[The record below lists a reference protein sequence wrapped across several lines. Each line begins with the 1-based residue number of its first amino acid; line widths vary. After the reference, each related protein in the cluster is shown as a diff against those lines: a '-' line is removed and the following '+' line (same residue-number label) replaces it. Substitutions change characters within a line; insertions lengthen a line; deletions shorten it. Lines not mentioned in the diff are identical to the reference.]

1 MSLKDINIKPAYS
14 FNTNDDILNEF
25 YIPALKESSRYD
37 RLAGYFTPLSFLA
50 ASEGMSTFIR
60 NGIKYRLVFNKFV
73 DSHETVQSIIDGNL
87 KKEELLKLSVDEL
100 DKYLTENPRK
110 VMSWMIAKNL
120 LEIKVAFKVPDDS
133 FEHSKFGILKDSDKN
148 EVVFM
153 GSINESLTGWRNQ
166 INSTSTFRNWTDF
179 EFERIQFDYY
189 SGLFNSYWNDNFPK
203 MEVVDFTSDIND
215 RILITNTDN
224 ISKEEIIEIAKE
236 NDKKIKELK
245 NIDDKKINVEIEQSN
260 DEPSPRGYQKESLEN
275 WLSNDQ
281 KGIFA
286 LATGLGKTWT
296 SIFGIQQ
303 FDMQNNGKFISV
315 IVAPSDSLLKQWK
328 VELQK
333 FGYKSKILQTKTL
346 GDSWEKILKEDIL
359 NLNINI
365 EDNKIFI
372 LSMKL
377 FCDKRFINMISR
389 YKGKSLLIIDE
400 VHNAGSPEHKKGLI
414 ETYDSRIG
422 LTATPKRH
430 FDEEGSNYIIN
441 YFSGVVIERDLRW
454 GIENGKLSPYNY
466 HVIEVDLNEEE
477 MQNYSDLSRA
487 MAVEYENIKKGLSN
501 FDKYEALT
509 RKRALIIKQAENK
522 KSKFENLLD
531 ELDNNLKGTFIFCPP
546 GEDFRKDI
554 GNALSMR
561 NISWKRFIAD
571 DKDIDKKNA
580 LINFAKNSLQTIV
593 AINCL
598 NEGIDVPSAQR
609 AIILSSSSNP
619 KEYIQRRGRVLRKSN
634 DPNKI
639 ADIYDFVCFPFLE
652 DDMSRKM
659 QKTLIKNQLK
669 RFQEFSSIAINSNS
683 NNMLLE
689 KICNEWDINLN
700 E

>member
-25 YIPALKESSRYD
+25 YIPALKESNRYD
-37 RLAGYFTPLSFLA
+37 RLAGYFTPLSLLA
-50 ASEGMSTFIR
+50 ASEGMSAFIR
-60 NGIKYRLVFNKFV
+60 NGTKYRLVFNKFV

-87 KKEELLKLSVDEL
+87 KKEELLKLSVDQL

-133 FEHSKFGILKDSDKN
+133 FEHSKFGVLKDFDNN

-189 SGLFNSYWNDNFPK
+189 SELFDSYWNDNFSK
-203 MEVVDFTSDIND
+203 MEVIDFTSDIND

-245 NIDDKKINVEIEQSN
+245 TIDDKKTDVEIEQSN

-303 FDMQNNGKFISV
+303 FDMQNDGKFMSV
-315 IVAPSDSLLKQWK
+315 IVAPSDSLLKQWRE
-328 VELQK
+328 ELQK
-333 FGYKSKILQTKTL
+333 FGYSSKILQTKSL
-346 GDSWEKILKEDIL
+346 GDKWNKILKDDIF
-359 NLNINI
+359 NLNFGVENH
-365 EDNKIFI
+365 EIFI
-372 LSMKL
+372 VSMKL
-377 FCDKRFINMISR
+377 FCDERFIERISK
-389 YKGKSLLIIDE
+389 YKGNSLLIVDE
-400 VHNAGSPEHKKGLI
+400 VHNAGSPEQRKGLL
-414 ETYDSRIG
+414 ETYSSRIG

-430 FDEEGSNYIIN
+430 FDEEGSSLLVD
-441 YFSGVVIERDLRW
+441 YFSGVVIERDLKW

-466 HVIEVDLNEEE
+466 HAIEVDLNEDE
-477 MQNYSDLSRA
+477 MFEYSKLSRA
-487 MAVEYENIKKGLSN
+487 MAVEYDEKKGFYQS
-501 FDKYEALT
+501 DKYDQLA
-509 RKRALIIKQAENK
+509 RKRAMIVKKAQNK
-522 KSKFENLLD
+522 IVEFDNLVS
-531 ELDNNLKGTFIFCPP
+531 ELDNNLKGSFIFCPD
-546 GEDFRKDI
+546 GEFLTSIGDI
-554 GNALSMR
+554 LSKK
-561 NISWKRFIAD
+561 NISWRRFISD
-571 DKDIDKKNA
+571 DNDEDKKNA
-580 LINFAKNSLQTIV
+580 LINFRKNSLETIV

-598 NEGIDVPSAQR
+598 NEGIDVPSAHT

-619 KEYIQRRGRVLRKSN
+619 KEYIQRRGRVLRTSD

-639 ADIYDFVCFPFLE
+639 AEIYDFVCFPRL
-652 DDMSRKM
+652 DDDKTNRM
-659 QKTLIKNQLK
+659 QKTLVKNQLK
-669 RFQEFSSIAINSNS
+669 RFQEFSSIALNSND
-683 NNMLLE
+683 NHKILE
-689 KICNEWDINLN
+689 KICDEWDIRLD